1 MAIEEEPNVG
11 PVLTE
16 EVPVQKED
24 EEDVGP
30 PEPKKRKAVNAN
42 ELTLLENLP
51 AADRYEKSYMHRNG
65 LTFAKL
71 QFSSHFSI
79 VTKQSSSCLYNRYQ
93 IKFYYYELNRWSC

>member
-11 PVLTE
+11 PVPTE

-71 QFSSHFSI
+71 ELFQSFFNCNQTEPKLSS
-79 VTKQSSSCLYNRYQ
+79 QPLPNQ
-93 IKFYYYELNRWSC
+93 ILL